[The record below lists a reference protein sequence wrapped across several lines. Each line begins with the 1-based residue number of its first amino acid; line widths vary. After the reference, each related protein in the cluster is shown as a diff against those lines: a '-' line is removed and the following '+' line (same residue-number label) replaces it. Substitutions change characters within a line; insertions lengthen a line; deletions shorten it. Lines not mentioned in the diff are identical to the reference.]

1 MVGIIKYIEISYS
14 KGTKA
19 QFIHSSWLHPKSK
32 WRPLNLESSLR
43 IFFSVMWT
51 LYQDIKITSFKVS
64 CK

>member
-1 MVGIIKYIEISYS
+1 MVGIIKYIEIPYS
-14 KGTKA
+14 KATKA
-19 QFIHSSWLHPKSK
+19 QFIHSSWLQPESK

-51 LYQDIKITSFKVS
+51 LHQDIKITSFKVS